1 MVSRKRAREETEEH
15 SVSAVDS
22 GVSHEHG
29 GLLHRLRNMWE
40 FANLVEYIFLFG
52 KSMKIDDDFDIEDL
66 ETECLKPG
74 HSEKLLEIGL
84 SLLKFVSSHRGLNRE
99 NFEEYTRRQYNA
111 KAPGRNP
118 FGDEEQPK
126 KFHEFDMFEKIRILQ
141 QLATW
146 TLWNPE
152 KFRERMPE
160 QKETEQT
167 QWRIEELGYDRDERL
182 YYLLDDNRLYRRTE
196 PPIPP
201 PRPAKPKANSKKGR
215 AAARAAK
222 RRKLAEDEVKREE
235 DGQANGDA
243 TEDPSK
249 GYKWEC
255 IAITLAEYNA
265 FIEKL
270 RKSKDPNEQI
280 LRDRIVNDVIPVI
293 EKAEEAQQKK
303 IQRREKE
310 LINLQKLATAKRS
323 SRIANKQEKERQELL
338 AAEEA
343 KKHEAERI
351 AEKKQQ
357 ELREQIEKE
366 RIYRL
371 MTREQRLKDR
381 EEKRRLHE
389 EHLAKMEE
397 QAKKLE
403 SGEARL
409 SERQLKAMMEKGK
422 QDLEALQ
429 GEESW
434 FFDCSVCGVHGENL
448 DDGTHSVACEKCN
461 VWQHSQCLRIPKE
474 EAEKD
479 DFHFICADCQQRIE
493 DAKRPK
499 LPPLKFRILA
509 SASPPSA
516 EATKANDEKRNRQPD
531 ESPVKKPKKPRPTP
545 SAQAPAS
552 QPPGAPEMHPG
563 VNGLAISQPQ
573 GTYFSPAQMIPNG
586 IPGAH
591 PSPRP
596 VQNGTIY
603 QPIQP
608 QRLPPITAQ
617 PSHPGF
623 PAHQVSAGQ
632 QPEPQLKFI
641 QHYATP
647 SQPHSTTTSFN
658 SQRPSSSY
666 SAHSNYRSP
675 IQNRPSMSPTQ
686 GNRDVGPL
694 AGFPPSATPDGAIP
708 STPFNHNQAHH
719 VASSPYVN
727 QTPSA
732 SFSATPRAS
741 FAHTPPPNYSQ
752 PVAMSGLSPTK
763 QSPPR
768 APLAFSPNIGHTA
781 ILPPVQK
788 LHPSPKLMGRSS
800 PDAPIPAP
808 VKSMTPEQEDR
819 RRREME
825 FSAQNLA
832 RSSGPSDSPLPRPP
846 ILHPTQPLPHQA
858 GAAIDRSFS
867 GGSSK

>member
-222 RRKLAEDEVKREE
+222 RRKLAEDEVKSEE

-243 TEDPSK
+243 AEDPSK

-357 ELREQIEKE
+357 ELREKIEKE

-516 EATKANDEKRNRQPD
+516 ETTKANDEKRNRQPD
-531 ESPVKKPKKPRPTP
+531 ESPVKKPRNA
-545 SAQAPAS
+545 SHSLAQAPAS
-552 QPPGAPEMHPG
+552 QPHSTPF
-563 VNGLAISQPQ
+563 Q
-573 GTYFSPAQMIPNG
+573 
-586 IPGAH
+586 
-591 PSPRP
+591 
-596 VQNGTIY
+596 
-603 QPIQP
+603 
-608 QRLPPITAQ
+608 
-617 PSHPGF
+617 GF
-623 PAHQVSAGQ
+623 PAQQVFGRAS

-694 AGFPPSATPDGAIP
+694 AGFPPPAAPDGAIP

-858 GAAIDRSFS
+858 GAAIDRSFN

>member
-222 RRKLAEDEVKREE
+222 RRKLAEDEVKSEE

-243 TEDPSK
+243 AEDPSK

-280 LRDRIVNDVIPVI
+280 LRDRIVNDVIP
-293 EKAEEAQQKK
+293 
-303 IQRREKE
+303 RREKE

-338 AAEEA
+338 ADT
-343 KKHEAERI
+343 RR
-351 AEKKQQ
+351 Q
-357 ELREQIEKE
+357 RNT
-366 RIYRL
+366 RL
-371 MTREQRLKDR
+371 SDR

-516 EATKANDEKRNRQPD
+516 ETTKANDEKRNRQPD

-552 QPPGAPEMHPG
+552 QPPGAPEMHPD
-563 VNGLAISQPQ
+563 
-573 GTYFSPAQMIPNG
+573 
-586 IPGAH
+586 
-591 PSPRP
+591 
-596 VQNGTIY
+596 
-603 QPIQP
+603 
-608 QRLPPITAQ
+608 
-617 PSHPGF
+617 
-623 PAHQVSAGQ
+623 QVSAGQ

-641 QHYATP
+641 HITHP

-694 AGFPPSATPDGAIP
+694 AGFPPPAAPDGAIP

-858 GAAIDRSFS
+858 GAAIDRSFN